1 MKQKLLNIYLNDHLS
16 GSVAG
21 LELARRCRSNNQG
34 TSLAD
39 ALTDLIADIDADRS
53 ELELLM
59 ESLGAPKDRLK
70 QAGGWAA
77 EKVGRLKLN
86 GQITG
91 YSPLSRLVELEG
103 LKLGVTGKLS
113 LWQSLKR
120 ISNMDS
126 RLATTDFDTLIKRA
140 EAQID
145 VIEEHRQEAAAR
157 AFA

>member
-1 MKQKLLNIYLNDHLS
+1 MQQKLLNIYLNDHLA
-16 GSVAG
+16 GSIAG
-21 LELARRCRSNNQG
+21 LELARRCRSNNQR
-34 TSLAD
+34 TPLAD
-39 ALTDLIADIDADRS
+39 FLTDLIADIDADRA
-53 ELELLM
+53 ELETLM

-70 QAGGWAA
+70 QIGGWAA

-86 GQITG
+86 GQLAG

-103 LKLGVTGKLS
+103 LKMGVTGKLS
-113 LWQSLKR
+113 LWQSLNR

-145 VIEEHRQEAAAR
+145 AIEEHRREAAAT